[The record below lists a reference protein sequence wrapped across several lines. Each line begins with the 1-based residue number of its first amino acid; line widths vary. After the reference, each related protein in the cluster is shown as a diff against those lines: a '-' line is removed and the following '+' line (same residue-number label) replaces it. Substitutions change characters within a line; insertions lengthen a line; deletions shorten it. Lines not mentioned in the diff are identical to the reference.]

1 VGGQR
6 LKFQFLAGY
15 KNIGLLIIRL
25 GLGMSFVV
33 HGFPKMF
40 GGPHV
45 WQKVGGAMSAFGV
58 HVAPTFW
65 GFMAAF
71 AELGG
76 GILMILGFYFRPA
89 VLSMAITMSVALR
102 MHLSKGDPF
111 NTYSHA
117 LELAI
122 VFVGLLFVR
131 PGRFSLDRG

>member
-1 VGGQR
+1 MR
-6 LKFQFLAGY
+6 FQLLTGH

-25 GLGMSFVV
+25 GLGMSFIV
-33 HGFPKMF
+33 HGFPKMV
-40 GGPHV
+40 GGPPV
-45 WQKVGGAMSAFGV
+45 WQKVGGAMGALGV

-89 VLSMAITMSVALR
+89 VLLMAITMSVALR

-122 VFVGLLFVR
+122 VFVGLLFIG
-131 PGRFSLDRG
+131 PGRFSIDRS